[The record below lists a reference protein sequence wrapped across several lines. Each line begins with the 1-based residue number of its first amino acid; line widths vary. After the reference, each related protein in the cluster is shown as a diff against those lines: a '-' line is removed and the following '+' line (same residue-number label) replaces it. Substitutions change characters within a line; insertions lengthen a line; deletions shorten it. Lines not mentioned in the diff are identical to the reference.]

1 MGMGRQGHGAAPR
14 AGYFL
19 RVVLATLVVTVLPG
33 LIAAALQATGVI
45 HGWLPAAGVAVALSM
60 ALGAVG
66 SAWWARRPASR
77 DIVFADLMLW
87 GWLRRVRTERRLAT
101 ARGLIGRGDDL
112 DPARKAALLE
122 RLSAALE
129 SRDLYT
135 HGHSKRV
142 TRHSHRIARQ
152 LGLSAADAA
161 RIRTAAALHDVG
173 KVETPREILNKP
185 GRLSDDEFATIKR
198 HPVDGARMVAALG
211 DDELTAIVR
220 HHHERLDGSGYPAG
234 LVGGAIPLGARV
246 IAVADTFDALTSSRP
261 YRTGCRHKK
270 ALDILRAEAGAQLDP
285 DVVAAF
291 LSYYSGRRALPWWS
305 AVAAAPGRL
314 AAWALSA
321 IQGATAAPLGGG
333 LTSLGA
339 AFLVGATLAG
349 SPATGE
355 ASRPLKA
362 SADTAPAA
370 AGGGSAPDRSG
381 PGNGSGGP
389 RGAVPVADEGNAP
402 RATRGRRA
410 VMRGSGG
417 GSGDAGGGDRALR
430 LPDAAVQRPSTTTQ
444 ADAPAERPARVI
456 GLPKIDGGHADTP
469 DTGEPRVDVPMV
481 KIEVPEVDLPK
492 VNLPGVE
499 VPKAE
504 LPPVE
509 VEVELPPVEVPKVLP
524 KVQLPPV
531 EVKLPGL
538 RLP

>member
-198 HPVDGARMVAALG
+198 HAVDGARMVAALG

-220 HHHERLDGSGYPAG
+220 HHHERLDGSGY
-234 LVGGAIPLGARV
+234 
-246 IAVADTFDALTSSRP
+246 
-261 YRTGCRHKK
+261 RHKK

-291 LSYYSGRRALPWWS
+291 LSYYSGRRARPWWS
-305 AVAAAPGRL
+305 AVAEAPGRL

-389 RGAVPVADEGNAP
+389 RGAVPAAGEGDAP
-402 RATRGRRA
+402 RAPRDPRG
-410 VMRGSGG
+410 
-417 GSGDAGGGDRALR
+417 
-430 LPDAAVQRPSTTTQ
+430 
-444 ADAPAERPARVI
+444 
-456 GLPKIDGGHADTP
+456 
-469 DTGEPRVDVPMV
+469 
-481 KIEVPEVDLPK
+481 
-492 VNLPGVE
+492 
-499 VPKAE
+499 
-504 LPPVE
+504 
-509 VEVELPPVEVPKVLP
+509 
-524 KVQLPPV
+524 
-531 EVKLPGL
+531 
-538 RLP
+538 